1 MRDTYAFDVD
11 GVIVDVSERLR
22 RAKELSR
29 NKKEFWELFFSDE
42 LHELD
47 KPRPAGVEAVRDRAR
62 RGYVIIVT
70 GRPQKL
76 FKVTLKQVV
85 EFTGVKPAYIYMR
98 RTGDMRPSATIKL
111 ELLERAMNEGF
122 NIVEYHD
129 DEEEV
134 LKNIMNTYPNIT
146 LYLHYNDSYRV
157 FFKPLGNA
165 NYP

>member
-1 MRDTYAFDVD
+1 MRNTYAFDVD

-22 RAKELSR
+22 LAKELSR
-29 NKKEFWELFFSDE
+29 NKKEFWELFFSDK

-47 KPRPAGVEAVRDRAR
+47 KPRLAGVEAVRDRAR

-76 FKVTLKQVV
+76 FKVTLKQVI

-134 LKNIMNTYPNIT
+134 LKNIMNTYPNII

-157 FFKPLGNA
+157 FFRPLGDA

>member
-1 MRDTYAFDVD
+1 MHNAYAYDVD

-47 KPRPAGVEAVRDRAR
+47 KPRPAGVKAVRDRAR
-62 RGYVIIVT
+62 RGYIVIIT

-76 FKVTLKQVV
+76 LKVTLKQVV
-85 EFTGVKPAYIYMR
+85 EFTGVKPACIYMR

-111 ELLERAMNEGF
+111 ELLERAIKEGF

-134 LKNIMNTYPNIT
+134 LKNIMSTYPNIT
-146 LYLHYNDSYRV
+146 LYLHYNNSYKI
-157 FFKPLGNA
+157 FFKPLSSV